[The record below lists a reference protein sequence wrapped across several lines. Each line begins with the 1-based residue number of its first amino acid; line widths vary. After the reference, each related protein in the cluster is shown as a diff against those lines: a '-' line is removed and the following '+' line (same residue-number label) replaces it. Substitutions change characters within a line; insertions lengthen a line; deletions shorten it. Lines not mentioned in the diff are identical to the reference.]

1 MSIKGVLWIKSTL
14 VLGKINGWSWVLLV
28 ILFDV
33 MVISCSSNA
42 GGLGWWFIILMCLY
56 IYNIYI
62 YIPLGKPLHSFSLFF
77 AGKSTI
83 NRNHQVNYWY

>member
-14 VLGKINGWSWVLLV
+14 VLVMGLAGHGDQLLIKCWWFGLV
-28 ILFDV
+28 VYYFDV
-33 MVISCSSNA
+33 SA
-42 GGLGWWFIILMCLY
+42 
-56 IYNIYI
+56 YI
-62 YIPLGKPLHSFSLFF
+62 YIFLLGNLCIVFFFFF

>member
-42 GGLGWWFIILMCLY
+42 GGLGWWCIILMCL
-56 IYNIYI
+56 YI
-62 YIPLGKPLHSFSLFF
+62 YIPLGKPLHSLFF
-77 AGKSTI
+77 FTGKSTI
-83 NRNHQVNYWY
+83 NRNHQVNYSY

>member
-42 GGLGWWFIILMCLY
+42 GGLGWWFIIFMCLY
-56 IYNIYI
+56 IYIFL
-62 YIPLGKPLHSFSLFF
+62 LGNLCIVFF
-77 AGKSTI
+77 KVYYQPEPPSELLVLTE
-83 NRNHQVNYWY
+83 VY